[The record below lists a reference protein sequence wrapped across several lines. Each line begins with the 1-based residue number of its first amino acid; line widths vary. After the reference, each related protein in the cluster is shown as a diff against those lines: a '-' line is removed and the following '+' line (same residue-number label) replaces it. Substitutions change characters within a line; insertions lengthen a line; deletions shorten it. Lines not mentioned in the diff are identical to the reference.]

1 MLNQTGPNISNSM
14 IHLSQVLPEL
24 NGKLTGMAFRVPTND
39 VSVVDLTVVLEKAT
53 TYDEIMAALKA
64 ASEGELKGVSGS
76 VFMGCCRL
84 FPSHLPFDGTGCLL
98 SPVVTCMS
106 SMAVIRGQGCM
117 PTSAEAS
124 LSNHSPLSAAH
135 LSSQVLGFTDE
146 DVVSTDFV
154 TDPHSSIVDAK
165 AGLMLSPT
173 FVKLVSWYD
182 NEWGYSNRVVDLI
195 RHMDKVEAKV

>member
-1 MLNQTGPNISNSM
+1 M

-64 ASEGELKGVSGS
+64 ASEGELKGVSGR
-76 VFMGCCRL
+76 MLWGCCRL
-84 FPSHLPFDGTGCLL
+84 FPSHLPFDGTGRLFS
-98 SPVVTCMS
+98 SPVVTCML
-106 SMAVIRGQGCM
+106 SMAFIRGQGCM

-124 LSNHSPLSAAH
+124 PSNHSPLSAAH
-135 LSSQVLGFTDE
+135 PSSQVLGFTDE